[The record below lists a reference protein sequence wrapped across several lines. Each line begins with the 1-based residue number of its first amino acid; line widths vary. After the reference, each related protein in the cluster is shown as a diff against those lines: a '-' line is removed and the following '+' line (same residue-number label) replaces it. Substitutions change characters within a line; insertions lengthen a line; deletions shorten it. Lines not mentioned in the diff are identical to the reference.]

1 MKNFTKTLDLY
12 SQGSMLKQA
21 SKKERRLLFTSN
33 FLNRER
39 GGKHY
44 LASHFGDVLC

>member
-21 SKKERRLLFTSN
+21 SKQASKQARKKGGCYLLVTS
-33 FLNRER
+33 LTESEV
-39 GGKHY
+39 
-44 LASHFGDVLC
+44 ASII